1 MSAPPVRFV
10 LSDPVPKDFWSWHKE
25 FEKQKQMSLLKYFW
39 RVKTQAR

>member
-25 FEKQKQMSLLKYFW
+25 FEKTEADEFAQVLL
-39 RVKTQAR
+39 AG